1 MLIVFE
7 DIIADMEA
15 NKKISPIVTEL
26 FLRGRNLKISL
37 VFISQSYFK
46 VPNTIR
52 LKATHY
58 FVMNIP
64 DKRQLQ
70 QIASNHSPGVEFKDF
85 MKLYKDHTK
94 ETFSFLVKDTTL
106 PSHNPLIFRK
116 NLF

>member
-26 FLRGRNLKISL
+26 FLRGRNLIISL

-52 LKATHY
+52 LKATH
-58 FVMNIP
+58 
-64 DKRQLQ
+64 
-70 QIASNHSPGVEFKDF
+70 
-85 MKLYKDHTK
+85 
-94 ETFSFLVKDTTL
+94 
-106 PSHNPLIFRK
+106 
-116 NLF
+116 

>member
-46 VPNTIR
+46 VVNTIR

-64 DKRQLQ
+64 NKRQFQ
-70 QIASNHSPGVEFKDF
+70 QIASNHWPDVEFKDF

-94 ETFSFLVKDTTL
+94 EPFSFLVKDTTL
-106 PSHNPLIFRK
+106 TSHNPLIFRK